1 MDDQVDQLLAEERVD
16 EALQVAEGAAV
27 AAADRPH
34 HRQLLAGLQRR
45 AAVGHI
51 GAGRFDRA
59 LHLFDACA
67 IDCRHVLALLPAQG
81 EAVVDNNLHRN

>member
-1 MDDQVDQLLAEERVD
+1 MAEERVD